1 MIAIPSGAA
10 IYLCTSATDMR
21 KSFDGLS
28 GIVRSEFGREPAD
41 GSLFLFINRR
51 RDRLKILHWE
61 EGGFVL
67 WYKRLES
74 GTVETIRHKDGQPVV
89 TIDAAELAMLISG
102 ISLSLT
108 KRRKRYRDAPGR
120 DASAGDGV
128 ATRDRKMA
136 P

>member
-1 MIAIPSGAA
+1 MIAIPSGAD
-10 IYLCTSATDMR
+10 IYLCTAATDMR

-28 GIVRSEFGREPAD
+28 GIVRAEFGREPAD

-74 GTVETIRHKDGQPVV
+74 GTIEAIRHNGGQPVV
-89 TIDAAELAMLISG
+89 TIDATELPMLISG
-102 ISLSLT
+102 ISLSST
-108 KRRKRYRDAPGR
+108 KRRKRYRDA
-120 DASAGDGV
+120 SAGDGV
-128 ATRDRKMA
+128 ARRDQKMA
-136 P
+136 S